1 MLKTKLSKSAQESL
15 GDVLKVI
22 SWVITPYNTSDTS
35 DAYESRHLSNVDSKQ
50 LLD

>member
-15 GDVLKVI
+15 GDVFKVI
-22 SWVITPYNTSDTS
+22 SWVISDNKTS
-35 DAYESRHLSNVDSKQ
+35 DASDGYESRHLSNIDSKQ